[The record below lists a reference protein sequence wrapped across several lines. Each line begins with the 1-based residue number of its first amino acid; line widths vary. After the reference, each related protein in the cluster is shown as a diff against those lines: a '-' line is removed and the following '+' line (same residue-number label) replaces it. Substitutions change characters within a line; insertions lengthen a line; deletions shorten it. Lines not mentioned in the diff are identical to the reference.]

1 MSRTKQTPRWP
12 LFFEQLSFH
21 SVPSLAGFMILSSVA
36 MILLI
41 HLWSLLLDFPCA
53 TPGLLLPCQP
63 WIAPDSL
70 FYSSPL
76 LSQACFICLI
86 LLQSLLY
93 FQCATQG
100 TPIAPQCPDS
110 LFWNVPSVCLM
121 ACPPYSPPLPSSA
134 CFIRLILLLICLS
147 LLLDFQ
153 CATQATQIAQDHLFL
168 NVSCAILQ
176 FTVGWRIAHWMKKW
190 RCFVLSELWA
200 GPLAYLWM
208 GPKQK
213 AVYAIPSCA

>member
-1 MSRTKQTPRWP
+1 MPTLNSSWQFV
-12 LFFEQLSFH
+12 LN
-21 SVPSLAGFMILSSVA
+21 VPSIF
-36 MILLI
+36 LI
-41 HLWSLLLDFPCA
+41 ARP
-53 TPGLLLPCQP
+53 Q
-63 WIAPDSL
+63 
-70 FYSSPL
+70 YSSPL